1 MRMGIFT
8 PYEIIHMERYKM
20 SLIIPKHLL
29 TWIDQNRGSKSR
41 QSFILQCMFKI
52 MEVSEMKNN

>member
-1 MRMGIFT
+1 
-8 PYEIIHMERYKM
+8 M

-52 MEVSEMKNN
+52 MEVSEMKNK